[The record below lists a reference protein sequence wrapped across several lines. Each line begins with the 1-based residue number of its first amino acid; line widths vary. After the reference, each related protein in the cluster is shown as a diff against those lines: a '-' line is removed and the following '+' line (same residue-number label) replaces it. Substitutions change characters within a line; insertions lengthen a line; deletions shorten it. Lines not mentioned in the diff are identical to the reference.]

1 VVDIVDQATRSRMMS
16 KIKGKDTRPE
26 LVVRR
31 ALHRLG
37 YRYRLHRKDLPGRP
51 DMIFPSCKAVIF
63 VNGCFWHAH
72 DCGLFRLPKTHT
84 GFWKNKISKNVERD
98 KKNIQLLKEQGWRVL
113 IVWECSIKRKKDEDI
128 SGVIRSICDWLESP
142 SVFFEIK
149 G

>member
-1 VVDIVDQATRSRMMS
+1 MMS

-72 DCGLFRLPKTHT
+72 DCGLFRLPRSEEHT
-84 GFWKNKISKNVERD
+84 SELQSRPHLVCRLLLET
-98 KKNIQLLKEQGWRVL
+98 KKAYPVCRLL
-113 IVWECSIKRKKDEDI
+113 
-128 SGVIRSICDWLESP
+128 
-142 SVFFEIK
+142 
-149 G
+149 